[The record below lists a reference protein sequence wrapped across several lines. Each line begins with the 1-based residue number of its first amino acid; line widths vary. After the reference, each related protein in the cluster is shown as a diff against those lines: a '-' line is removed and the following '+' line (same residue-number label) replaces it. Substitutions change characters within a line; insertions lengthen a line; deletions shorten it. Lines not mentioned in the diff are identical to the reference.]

1 MTSDDINGSIKQFI
15 RDILMDDDNRAAFSD
30 EISTTMS
37 KIVENCRF
45 DVIKFASDETYRTE
59 QIEKYEGVKKQ
70 FNILEAVA
78 TSPHFN
84 QMFSMVSINESI
96 LTEMS
101 VRNALEDMVIE
112 EYNWKR
118 RMDGNTFKLGK
129 TAIKSLQRRV
139 DEVLR
144 NEWIFGLKDLAI
156 PVSKGQV
163 Y

>member
-1 MTSDDINGSIKQFI
+1 MSGDVNGDIKQFI
-15 RDILMDDDNRAAFSD
+15 SNVLMNEKGRASFNEELLS
-30 EISTTMS
+30 TMS
-37 KIVENCRF
+37 AIVEACQFN
-45 DVIKFASDETYRTE
+45 VIRFASDENYRNE

-112 EYNWKR
+112 EYDWKR

-129 TAIKSLQRRV
+129 TTIKSLQRRV

-144 NEWIFGLKDLAI
+144 NE
-156 PVSKGQV
+156 
-163 Y
+163 